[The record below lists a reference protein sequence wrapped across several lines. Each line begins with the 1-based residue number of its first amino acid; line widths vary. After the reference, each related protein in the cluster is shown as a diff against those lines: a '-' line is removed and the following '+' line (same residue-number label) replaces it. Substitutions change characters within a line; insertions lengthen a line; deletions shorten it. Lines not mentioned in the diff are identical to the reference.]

1 MSIDALSVLI
11 GTWHL
16 TGRSVGAGHDNI
28 TGELT
33 GRAILGGQVLELAG
47 TMRIGGQAISSL
59 ELVWAD
65 EAAGDFA
72 AHVYPPVAGAPL
84 DYRWARS
91 GATLTHAGLGA
102 TYTGTISDDG
112 TTITGGWRADP
123 GQPEHPG
130 SSYDAIMRRVGAA

>member
-1 MSIDALSVLI
+1 MSIDALSILI

-16 TGRSVGAGHDNI
+16 TGRSVGADHDNI

-47 TMRIGGQAISSL
+47 TMRIGEQAVSSL

-65 EAAGDFA
+65 EAAGTS
-72 AHVYPPVAGAPL
+72 PPTSTRPRPACRRTTGGPC
-84 DYRWARS
+84 S

-130 SSYDAIMRRVGAA
+130 SSYDAIMRRAGAA